1 MSMSENKILSVY
13 NISVGKMF
21 GKNGP
26 GSNIVAG
33 ICCPPSDWAGNPVS
47 RGLEPEI

>member
-1 MSMSENKILSVY
+1 MSENKILSVY

-21 GKNGP
+21 GKNTP
-26 GSNIVAG
+26 GSHIAAG
-33 ICCPPSDWAGNPVS
+33 KYCPPSDRARNSSS